1 MAHVILK
8 ILTGVVLLSAYD
20 ASTTEEM
27 KYFMITELIRKRIM
41 QAFPEVEESY
51 ADELTE
57 NFYNELFS

>member
-1 MAHVILK
+1 M
-8 ILTGVVLLSAYD
+8 SAYD